1 MKNEKKGKS
10 HLLPLSVCDHL
21 IRGFQIITKYK
32 TVDKEVY
39 KSRGYMSMV
48 ISLLFIIS
56 IGYKTRDQ
64 LTIKWKTKY
73 TTLSE
78 HFQNLI

>member
-1 MKNEKKGKS
+1 MTTTTPYVLMVIKLKKVYKKGKS

-56 IGYKTRDQ
+56 IDRIISQ
-64 LTIKWKTKY
+64 
-73 TTLSE
+73 
-78 HFQNLI
+78 